1 MVAATAVVAVE
12 VVVVGVVEA
21 VAVVVSA
28 SLNLTMFIVLSP
40 LLLHLLLLCLALG
53 SCLSS
58 VSVMNLFRRDMMQSA
73 EGCDRASRYGLIRSI
88 SYGPPLRWIKRLVN
102 SIIKKEHSPVKK
114 ALISIAL

>member
-28 SLNLTMFIVLSP
+28 SLNLTMLIVLSP

-58 VSVMNLFRRDMMQSA
+58 VSVMNLFRHMMQNA
-73 EGCDRASRYGLIRSI
+73 EACGRAFFHGLSQ
-88 SYGPPLRWIKRLVN
+88 RWIKRLIQ

-114 ALISIAL
+114 H